1 MFFSRISF
9 KIGVWYSLAFIVSA
23 ISLFAL
29 TAYLL
34 MTSLQHNDHDL
45 LKEKLQEYSVLY
57 ARDGV
62 NGLKFRV
69 SSQEIKRARDFIVR
83 LSDRSG
89 KTLFIHS
96 PDRSDDEDAPTLT
109 HIDTFLQNNKI
120 DNGWIVIPGGGFG
133 DDVEVASKVLPTG
146 ETLQVGKDT
155 EDREEFF
162 QSFSNAYF
170 KGLIPIFL
178 LAIAVGGLISH
189 RLLKPI
195 RWLTQTVES
204 IRSGNPK
211 ARVPI
216 HQSKDELAKL
226 GTLFNQMLEQNERL
240 LQGMRDTVD
249 NVAHDLRTPIMRL
262 QNAVEGA
269 LVGKV
274 EVDRLQEALI
284 DCQENSELLLK
295 LVDGIMDI
303 AEADAGTLSLKK
315 ERVNSSELI
324 ANAIDLYG
332 FVAEE
337 KNIALVTHQKQ
348 SFTFQADR
356 MRLLQAISNLL
367 DNAIKYSPGGT
378 TITVDSRVEDGQG
391 IISISDQGIGI
402 PENEM
407 GRIWERLYRVD
418 SSRSSRGLGLGLSL
432 VKAIVQA
439 HGGRAEVTRN
449 PSGVGTT
456 FFVKFPV

>member
-1 MFFSRISF
+1 MFSNRISF

-23 ISLFAL
+23 ILLFVL

-34 MTSLQHNDHDL
+34 MTSLQHKDHDL
-45 LKEKLQEYSVLY
+45 LNEKLQEYSVLY

-69 SSQEIKRARDFIVR
+69 SSQEIKRARDFMVR
-83 LSDRSG
+83 LSDKSG

-109 HIDTFLQNNKI
+109 HIDTFLQKNNVN
-120 DNGWIVIPGGGFG
+120 NGWVVIPGGGFG
-133 DDVEVASKVLPTG
+133 DEVEVASRVLPAG

-162 QSFSNAYF
+162 QTFSNAYL

-178 LAIAVGGLISH
+178 LAIAVGVLISH

-216 HQSKDELAKL
+216 HQGKDELWRL
-226 GTLFNQMLEQNERL
+226 GTLFNQMLEQNEKL

-269 LVGKV
+269 LAGKV
-274 EVDRLQEALI
+274 EVSRLQEALI
-284 DCQENSELLLK
+284 DCQESSELLLK

-315 ERVNSSELI
+315 ERLNSSELI

-337 KNIALVTHQKQ
+337 KNIALVTNL
-348 SFTFQADR
+348 DR
-356 MRLLQAISNLL
+356 PFVLSGDRVRLLQAVSNLL
-367 DNAIKYSPGGT
+367 DNAIKYSPEGT
-378 TITVDSRVEDGQG
+378 TITVDSHIEDGVG
-391 IISISDQGIGI
+391 KISVTDQGIGI

-439 HGGRAEVTRN
+439 HGGKVGAARN
-449 PSGVGTT
+449 PSGIGTI